1 MKLICG
7 LVTGLAIGGTAGYY
21 FGSRLARPVVLMPP
35 QRPGPMEA
43 SDDA

>member
-21 FGSRLARPVVLMPP
+21 LGSKLARPLVLMPP
-35 QRPGPMEA
+35 QRPCAREA